1 MKISKILLYFLF
13 CYFNDNNYLCALK
26 SEELYYGGRNV
37 PYFYIIFMINTE
49 KIKKIIADWIEDK
62 DIFFVALSIG
72 SGNTIKVLLDKPEGI
87 TIDEC
92 VLISRMIEAK
102 LNRDEEDYELQVSS
116 PGLGMPFKVIEQYYK
131 NIGNKIE
138 VITLDGLKNKGIL
151 NKVTDKG
158 IELGIETRV
167 KKEKKKKVIHKNI
180 SIDYNQI
187 TTAKTVIAFK

>member
-1 MKISKILLYFLF
+1 MCTEKRRVVLR
-13 CYFNDNNYLCALK
+13 
-26 SEELYYGGRNV
+26 GRKV

-49 KIKKIIADWIEDK
+49 KIEKIVKDWTEGK

-92 VLISRMIEAK
+92 ALISRMIEDK

-131 NIGNKIE
+131 NRGNEIE
-138 VITLDGLKNKGIL
+138 VITQNGSKNKGIL
-151 NKVTDKG
+151 NEVTDNG
-158 IELGIETRV
+158 IELVIKVQV
-167 KKEKKKKVIHKNI
+167 KEGKKKKVIHKNI
-180 SIDYNQI
+180 SLDFNQI
-187 TTAKTVIAFK
+187 QSAKTVLAFK

>member
-1 MKISKILLYFLF
+1 
-13 CYFNDNNYLCALK
+13 
-26 SEELYYGGRNV
+26 
-37 PYFYIIFMINTE
+37 MINTE
-49 KIKKIIADWIEDK
+49 KIEKIIKDWTEDK
-62 DIFFVALSIG
+62 DIFFVALSVG

-116 PGLGMPFKVIEQYYK
+116 PGLDTPFKVIEQYYK
-131 NIGNKIE
+131 NMGKKIE
-138 VITLDGLKNKGIL
+138 VITQDGLKNKGIL

-158 IELGIETRV
+158 IELGIKARV

-180 SIDYNQI
+180 SLDFDQI
-187 TTAKTVIAFK
+187 KTAKTVIAFK

>member
-1 MKISKILLYFLF
+1 MKISKNLLYFLF

-26 SEELYYGGRNV
+26 SEELYYGGRKV

-49 KIKKIIADWIEDK
+49 KIEKILKDWTEDK
-62 DIFFVALSIG
+62 AIFLVALSIG

-92 VLISRMIEAK
+92 VLISRMIESR

-116 PGLGMPFKVIEQYYK
+116 PGLDMPFKVIEQYYK
-131 NIGNKIE
+131 NTGNEIE
-138 VITLDGLKNKGIL
+138 VITQDGLKNKGIL

-158 IELGIETRV
+158 IELAIKVRV
-167 KKEKKKKVIHKNI
+167 KKEKKKKFIHKNI
-180 SIDYNQI
+180 SLDFNQI
-187 TTAKTVIAFK
+187 KTAKTVVAFK

>member
-1 MKISKILLYFLF
+1 LYFLF
-13 CYFNDNNYLCALK
+13 CYFNDNNYLCELK
-26 SEELYYGGRNV
+26 SEELYYGGRKV

-49 KIKKIIADWIEDK
+49 KIEKIITDWTEDK

-72 SGNTIKVLLDKPEGI
+72 SGNIIKVLLDKPEGI

-116 PGLGMPFKVIEQYYK
+116 PGLNMPFKVIEQYHK
-131 NIGNKIE
+131 NRGNEIE
-138 VITLDGLKNKGIL
+138 VITQDGIINKGIL

-158 IELGIETRV
+158 IELVVKARI
-167 KKEKKKKVIHKNI
+167 KKEKKKKVIYKNI
-180 SIDYNQI
+180 SFDFNQI
-187 TTAKTVIAFK
+187 KTAKTVVAFK

>member
-1 MKISKILLYFLF
+1 LEISKIPLNFLF
-13 CYFNDNNYLCALK
+13 CYFNDNNYLCAQK
-26 SEELYYGGRNV
+26 SEELYYGGRKV

-49 KIKKIIADWIEDK
+49 RIEKIVKDWIEDK

-92 VLISRMIEAK
+92 VVISRIIEDG

-116 PGLGMPFKVIEQYYK
+116 PGLSMPFKVIEQYYK
-131 NIGNKIE
+131 NRGNKIE
-138 VITLDGLKNKGIL
+138 VITQDGLKMKGIL

-158 IELGIETRV
+158 IELGIKTRI
-167 KKEKKKKVIHKNI
+167 KKEKKKKVIPENI
-180 SIDYNQI
+180 SLDFNQI
-187 TTAKTVIAFK
+187 KTAKTVIAFK

>member
-1 MKISKILLYFLF
+1 
-13 CYFNDNNYLCALK
+13 
-26 SEELYYGGRNV
+26 
-37 PYFYIIFMINTE
+37 MINTE
-49 KIKKIIADWIEDK
+49 NIEKIIKDWTEDK

-72 SGNTIKVLLDKPEGI
+72 SGNTIKVILDKPEGI

-116 PGLGMPFKVIEQYYK
+116 PGLDTPFKVIEQYYK
-131 NIGNKIE
+131 NIGNEIE
-138 VITLDGLKNKGIL
+138 VITQDGLKNKGIL

-158 IELGIETRV
+158 IELGIKARV

-180 SIDYNQI
+180 SLDFNQI
-187 TTAKTVIAFK
+187 KTAKTVIAFK

>member
-1 MKISKILLYFLF
+1 
-13 CYFNDNNYLCALK
+13 
-26 SEELYYGGRNV
+26 
-37 PYFYIIFMINTE
+37 MINTE

-116 PGLGMPFKVIEQYYK
+116 PGLGMPFMVIEQYHK
-131 NIGNKIE
+131 NMGNKIE

>member
-1 MKISKILLYFLF
+1 
-13 CYFNDNNYLCALK
+13 
-26 SEELYYGGRNV
+26 
-37 PYFYIIFMINTE
+37 MITTE
-49 KIKKIIADWIEDK
+49 KIEKIIKDWTEDK
-62 DIFFVALSIG
+62 DIFLVALSIG

-116 PGLGMPFKVIEQYYK
+116 PGLDIPFKVIEQYYK
-131 NIGNKIE
+131 NIGNEIE
-138 VITLDGLKNKGIL
+138 VITQDGLKNKGIL

-158 IELGIETRV
+158 IELGIKARV

-180 SIDYNQI
+180 SLDFNQI
-187 TTAKTVIAFK
+187 KTAKTVIAFK

>member
-1 MKISKILLYFLF
+1 
-13 CYFNDNNYLCALK
+13 
-26 SEELYYGGRNV
+26 
-37 PYFYIIFMINTE
+37 MINTE

-72 SGNTIKVLLDKPEGI
+72 FGNTIKVLLDKPEGI

-116 PGLGMPFKVIEQYYK
+116 PGLGMPFMVIEQYHK

-180 SIDYNQI
+180 YIDYNQI

>member
-1 MKISKILLYFLF
+1 
-13 CYFNDNNYLCALK
+13 
-26 SEELYYGGRNV
+26 
-37 PYFYIIFMINTE
+37 MITTE
-49 KIKKIIADWIEDK
+49 KIEKIIKDWTEDK
-62 DIFFVALSIG
+62 DIFLVALSIG

-116 PGLGMPFKVIEQYYK
+116 PGLDRPFKVIQQYYK
-131 NIGNKIE
+131 NIGNEIE
-138 VITLDGLKNKGIL
+138 VITQDGLKNKGIL

-158 IELGIETRV
+158 IELGIKARV

-180 SIDYNQI
+180 SLDFDQI
-187 TTAKTVIAFK
+187 KTAKTVIAFK

>member
-1 MKISKILLYFLF
+1 
-13 CYFNDNNYLCALK
+13 
-26 SEELYYGGRNV
+26 
-37 PYFYIIFMINTE
+37 MITTE
-49 KIKKIIADWIEDK
+49 KIEKIIKDWTEDK
-62 DIFFVALSIG
+62 DIFLVALSIG

-116 PGLGMPFKVIEQYYK
+116 PGLDMPFKVIQQYYK
-131 NIGNKIE
+131 NIGNEIE
-138 VITLDGLKNKGIL
+138 VITQDGLKNKGIL

-158 IELGIETRV
+158 IELGIKARV

-180 SIDYNQI
+180 SLDFNQI
-187 TTAKTVIAFK
+187 KTAKTVIAFK